1 MQHTAFL
8 LGCGCTKSLLV
19 WLKKYCVSLSTSKWL
34 EALYVLD
41 ILSGGEFFKVC
52 MVKYVCVY
60 SVFLFLPEVYMEL
73 EGGQIIV
80 I

>member
-1 MQHTAFL
+1 M
-8 LGCGCTKSLLV
+8 
-19 WLKKYCVSLSTSKWL
+19 
-34 EALYVLD
+34 LD